1 MVQVKISEQLKSKL
15 DEHARHYRMS
25 LSKIIRAAIWM
36 SDDIDLRLI
45 DQREF
50 CSKIRSK
57 KNVNVVAYFKKDE
70 YERWLALLRPGI
82 SANDVMTCLLK
93 QFLAKIK
100 GFTHDRTRSL
110 NTLIKHGQDG

>member
-25 LSKIIRAAIWM
+25 LSKILRAAIWM
-36 SDDIDLRLI
+36 SDDINLRLI
-45 DQREF
+45 D
-50 CSKIRSK
+50 SK
-57 KNVNVVAYFKKDE
+57 KNVNVIAYFREDE

-100 GFTHDRTRSL
+100 GFTHER
-110 NTLIKHGQDG
+110 NK